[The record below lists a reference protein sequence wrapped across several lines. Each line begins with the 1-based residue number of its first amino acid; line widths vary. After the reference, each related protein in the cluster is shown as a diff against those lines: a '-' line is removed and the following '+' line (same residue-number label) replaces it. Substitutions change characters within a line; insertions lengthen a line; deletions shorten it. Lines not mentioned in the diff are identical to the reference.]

1 MSSLPSAL
9 LVLFLTCSSLFAN
22 AKYDRDHHYEDDF
35 LAPEDETE
43 CKCMGDY
50 LKQEHLFNDWFTY
63 GPEMRKSGF
72 DLNGSFT
79 ADLLGNP
86 TGGFSQ
92 GFAAASSMGVQL
104 IVDLDTLADLKGTQ
118 FITSMIWRAGDNL
131 SAERI
136 GNLFTVAQLYGGQ
149 NLRLYEF
156 MLRQKL
162 LDDQLTIEAG
172 RTAAFDRF
180 LSFPIFWNYVN
191 NGICGNP
198 KGIFYSVP
206 AFGQSVYPTSSW
218 GLFSKWEPKDQH
230 WYVQAGG
237 YLLDSQDG
245 DNSTSG
251 LNWTFD
257 VDLGPA
263 AFVQTGYKLNDE
275 ATDTGLPGEYAV
287 GGFVSGDNQPKYLNP
302 TESQSNAGGYFFL
315 EQMLF
320 THDHSEANLK
330 RKRNFWGPG
339 TMEGLSAFTAIVV
352 TPMDSIS
359 MFPLYVDGG
368 LTYQGIIPGRPD
380 DFLSFG
386 AMWGGVSDKL
396 QASQRTAGTPV
407 QSSETVLELNYRY
420 YATPFFYIQPDIQYV
435 IDPGATGTIPDALVL
450 GAQVSVNF

>member
-1 MSSLPSAL
+1 MPSLRPAL
-9 LVLFLTCSSLFAN
+9 LSFFLTASTLFAD
-22 AKYDRDHHYEDDF
+22 AKYDREHYHQDDF
-35 LAPEDETE
+35 AVPEDESE
-43 CKCMGDY
+43 CTCWKDY
-50 LKQEHLFNDWFTY
+50 LDQEHLFNDWLGY
-63 GPEMRKSGF
+63 GHEMRKSGF
-72 DLNGSFT
+72 DLNGYFT

-86 TGGFSQ
+86 VGGMSQ
-92 GFAAASSMGVQL
+92 GFDAASSMGMQL
-104 IVDLDTLADLKGTQ
+104 VVDFDTLVGLKGTQ

-131 SAERI
+131 SADHI

-162 LDDQLTIEAG
+162 FDDQLVIEAG

-191 NGICGNP
+191 NGIDGNP
-198 KGIFYSVP
+198 KGIFFSVP
-206 AFGQSVYPTSSW
+206 AFGQTVYPTSSW
-218 GLFSKWEPKDQH
+218 GLFSKWQPADQK
-230 WYVQAGG
+230 WYLQAGG
-237 YLLDSQDG
+237 YLLDSDDG
-245 DNSTSG
+245 ANSTSG

-263 AFVQTGYKLNDE
+263 AFVQTGYHLNDDV
-275 ATDTGLPGEYAV
+275 TDTGLPGDYAI
-287 GGFVSGDNQPKYLNP
+287 GAFVSGDNQPKYLSP
-302 TESQSNAGGYFFL
+302 TESQSNAGGYIFL
-315 EQMLF
+315 QQMLF

-339 TMEGLSAFTAIVV
+339 AMEGLTAFTAIVI

-386 AMWGGVSDKL
+386 VMWGEVSDEL
-396 QASQRTAGTPV
+396 QQSQGPGHQTYEA
-407 QSSETVLELNYRY
+407 VLELNYRY
-420 YATPFFYIQPDIQYV
+420 FVTPFFYIQPDVQYV
-435 IDPGATGTIPDALVL
+435 IQPGATDTIENALVL